1 MHSIGL
7 KSDGKK
13 QKGKQMIFMD
23 QDEWSALS
31 TGDNRKQLYL
41 RQKDLLDKFLE
52 RNAIAKADYDKSL
65 GDLTRKMGMEQ
76 LLQSLSANK
85 GD

>member
-1 MHSIGL
+1 MPSQYVGY
-7 KSDGKK
+7 DA
-13 QKGKQMIFMD
+13 
-23 QDEWSALS
+23 WSALS
-31 TGDNRKQLYL
+31 TGDKRKQLYL

-52 RNAIAKADYDKSL
+52 RNAITKADYDKSF

>member
-1 MHSIGL
+1 
-7 KSDGKK
+7 
-13 QKGKQMIFMD
+13 MIFIMD

-31 TGDNRKQLYL
+31 SDEKRKQLYL
-41 RQKDLLDKFLE
+41 RQKALLDKFLE
-52 RNAIAKADYDKSL
+52 RNAITKADYDKSL